1 MVEVPFPEP
10 VYFFSNLD
18 EENLFE
24 WLLRVPVVSRI
35 GDSDKELSIVL
46 KTTEIDDQSAE
57 EFVALAARYGLD
69 DELPASMRKG
79 KIAARKK
86 KAGSES
92 VILTDAP
99 SNGFS
104 LSLRPVFLSPLGERG
119 FDDWLKEI
127 HPRYAGLDES
137 KTAVLDLKPAE
148 VNRLTVRSLIA
159 ICRRYGLNLSRL
171 RRLCEAADRD
181 FFDDKKWKWHKEIF
195 GAPRYS

>member
-10 VYFFSNLD
+10 GYFFSYLD

-46 KTTEIDDQSAE
+46 RTTEIDDQSAE

-69 DELPASMRKG
+69 AELPASMRKG
-79 KIAARKK
+79 RVASRKK
-86 KAGSES
+86 KAGPES

-104 LSLRPVFLSPLGERG
+104 LSLRPVFLSPLDERG
-119 FDDWLKEI
+119 FDDWLKRI
-127 HPRYAGLDES
+127 QPRYAGLDES
-137 KTAVLDLKPAE
+137 KTAILELGSDDVTVGNFHDLRAVFRRYDLNLAKLKPLRKISGYDQHWINWRKE
-148 VNRLTVRSLIA
+148 V
-159 ICRRYGLNLSRL
+159 
-171 RRLCEAADRD
+171 
-181 FFDDKKWKWHKEIF
+181 F
-195 GAPRYS
+195 GSQSSS